1 MAPVSITAHFPL
13 GVYHGHAADGRSEPF
28 PSPTRLLS
36 ALVNA
41 AHIGTTAPG
50 DGTAKPQYA
59 AALTWLE
66 EHPPNGICL
75 PTTMN
80 VRMGESRIFMHRR
93 NGCIENNKSQFL
105 RELHFIEARSS
116 STLRWAASSCSSFG
130 SCISLRLGR
139 KGYRRGRD
147 AGCSSFGDCTSL
159 RRVADR
165 LPLAAL
171 LVAVLSGTALH

>member
-1 MAPVSITAHFPL
+1 MGLSLSDRQERSRSVVRWACWRAILSGLLQFLRELHFIE
-13 GVYHGHAADGRSEPF
+13 AS
-28 PSPTRLLS
+28 ST
-36 ALVNA
+36 
-41 AHIGTTAPG
+41 
-50 DGTAKPQYA
+50 A
-59 AALTWLE
+59 AACSSRACCSSFGNCTSLRRRT
-66 EHPPNGICL
+66 NGYQCRQRTRCSSFGNCTSL
-75 PTTMN
+75 RPAQAC
-80 VRMGESRIFMHRR
+80 GGDDEP
-93 NGCIENNKSQFL
+93 EPLQFL